1 MRRFHGWAFL
11 TVLLVSSLAFAQ
23 TPTPALPKLEFF
35 GGYLDAGEFPYTDF
49 KFTGFTLPGDFG
61 THHGLE
67 LSVIRNLNQRVGIKG
82 DFAAHFQSNTFP
94 VNVCVQTPCVP
105 VQQTAH
111 LNPRLFNF
119 LAGPEIRL
127 GNRRWRVAPFT
138 YALAGLAH
146 ANATFKTS
154 GSAFNLSQTTSE
166 TGFAMAL
173 GGGVD
178 VRVTRRFSVRTSLDF
193 NPNWVGRDDSGQRQV
208 QKDLRLAVGV
218 LFH

>member
-1 MRRFHGWAFL
+1 MQRLYILILLGTFL
-11 TVLLVSSLAFAQ
+11 ASLRLSAQ
-23 TPTPALPKLEFF
+23 TQMQAQAMQTQPSQFSKLAFF

-49 KFTGFTLPGDFG
+49 KFTGFALPGDFG
-61 THHGLE
+61 THHGFE
-67 LSVIRNLNQRVGIKG
+67 LSVIRDLNQRVGVKG
-82 DFAAHFQSNTFP
+82 DFSAHFQANTFP
-94 VNVCVQTPCVP
+94 VNVCAQTPCVP
-105 VQQTAH
+105 VQQQAQ

-119 LAGPEIRL
+119 LAGPELRL

-146 ANATFKTS
+146 GRATFKTS

-178 VRVTRRFSVRTSLDF
+178 VRMTRRFSVRT
-193 NPNWVGRDDSGQRQV
+193 
-208 QKDLRLAVGV
+208 
-218 LFH
+218 